1 MWIYLA
7 IGVGIVLALN
17 IPLVFVARALA
28 PSRARERDEL
38 GRELLARLEQFTSRR
53 SVRDV

>member
-38 GRELLARLEQFTSRR
+38 GRELLARLEQFTSR
-53 SVRDV
+53 